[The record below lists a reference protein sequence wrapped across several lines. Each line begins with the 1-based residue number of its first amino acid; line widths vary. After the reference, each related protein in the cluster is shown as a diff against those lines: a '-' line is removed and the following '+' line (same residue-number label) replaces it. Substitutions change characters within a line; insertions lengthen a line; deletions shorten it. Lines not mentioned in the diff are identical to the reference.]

1 MFDHHS
7 SSRHFYNREKNRH
20 SHEKRELTFF
30 PAISSSDSYRSTKP
44 PRSAFFIGGKS
55 NVLAREGISPVK
67 HSATYLP
74 SSPKSESN
82 IDKGWVIKSLSGS
95 CNILQCGLQTLFEFL
110 PISNAPVLCI
120 YQPKSKLLQSALN
133 DSEYNIQFS
142 IKLMTKPD
150 SVTKLKQVKSDVQN
164 KCNNSKLKDKFCLLF
179 SFISP
184 EDPYYYLELPFYE
197 DHVKLFKYENK
208 ESILIDSVQNQ
219 FLAKI
224 KSNIFSSIDF
234 RVDKMSILLKINEI
248 IAFDYNFD

>member
-1 MFDHHS
+1 
-7 SSRHFYNREKNRH
+7 
-20 SHEKRELTFF
+20 
-30 PAISSSDSYRSTKP
+30 
-44 PRSAFFIGGKS
+44 
-55 NVLAREGISPVK
+55 
-67 HSATYLP
+67 
-74 SSPKSESN
+74 
-82 IDKGWVIKSLSGS
+82 
-95 CNILQCGLQTLFEFL
+95 
-110 PISNAPVLCI
+110 
-120 YQPKSKLLQSALN
+120 
-133 DSEYNIQFS
+133 
-142 IKLMTKPD
+142 MTKPD
-150 SVTKLKQVKSDVQN
+150 SATKIKQVKSDVQN